1 MQNRRRWLDKITNS
15 MDMSLSQLLEI
26 VKDKEAWWSATHGG
40 RKELD
45 MTYWLNNKEKECS
58 SKIH

>member
-1 MQNRRRWLDKITNS
+1 